1 MPEVKPTLLLID
13 GHSLAF
19 RAFYAL
25 NAESF
30 RAPDG
35 QYTNA
40 VHGFLSMLLS
50 LLERER
56 PSHLLVAFDTSRES
70 FRTREYPAYKATRS
84 ETPPEFVGQTEL
96 LYEVLGAMNIRSL
109 GIPDF
114 EADDILA
121 TASHLASLEGYR
133 VLVVSGDRDTFQLIG
148 PDVTILYP
156 IKGVLNLAR
165 MDDAAVVAK
174 YGVHANQY
182 PDLAALVGETSDN
195 LVGVPGVGPKTAA
208 KWVSEYGSLT
218 VLLEKS
224 SEITGKVGESLRT
237 HAHAAL
243 RNRRLN
249 ELRRDVPLDF
259 QFEELKLRAV
269 DEAKVRDLFAR
280 LGFRSL
286 LTNVLKLRGSNGSQ
300 VAREERDTG
309 SALSKDA
316 ASPANTNSSFSPA
329 EIPTLA
335 APVSAA
341 EIDARFLDS
350 HFAYAELEEASLV
363 GLGFSGDKRSN
374 WNGDDPVKMLQA
386 ISGHA
391 LRAWDT
397 KVIHRAILAAGSQPA
412 APEDDG
418 LLACYLVNP
427 VERDYSVANLASQNL
442 GIELPETEAT
452 LMSDTDP
459 SLFAWA
465 GDQLLNQARKELGD
479 SGQNGIYRDI
489 ELPLVP
495 VLADMEHTG
504 IAIDSSDLRQQIA
517 ELDSAVNEIAQLAYT
532 IVGRE
537 VNLSSPKQLQTLL
550 FDELG
555 MPPTRTIKT
564 GQSTNAEALADLLEQ
579 TGHPFIEQLLAHRDA
594 VKIKQ
599 MAEGLERS
607 IAPDGRIH
615 TRYSQIGTATGRLSS
630 DSPNLQNIPIKS
642 ERGAQLRRVFQS
654 GPGFEG
660 LLSADYSQI
669 EMRIMAHLSDDA
681 GLIAA
686 YASGEDLHRFV
697 GSRIYGVE
705 PSAVDSTM
713 RGKVKAMSYGL
724 VYGLS
729 EYGLARQLR
738 IPRAEAKQLM
748 ADYFSR
754 FGGVKRYLD
763 HVVDAAKADGF
774 TQTIMGRRRPFADL
788 NSRVFQVREMARRA
802 ALNAPI
808 QGTAADIMKLAMI
821 RIAERLSADG
831 FQSRLLLQVHDELIF
846 EVAPDERP
854 ALTELV
860 EEEMTGVAK
869 LKVPLEVQVGFG
881 RTWAEA
887 AH

>member
-1 MPEVKPTLLLID
+1 MAATKPTLLLID

-56 PSHLLVAFDTSRES
+56 PSHLLVAFDVSRES

-84 ETPPEFVGQTEL
+84 ETPEEFNGQTEL
-96 LYEVLGAMNIRSL
+96 LYEVLSAMNIRSL

-121 TASHLASLEGYR
+121 TAASLGSKQGYR
-133 VLVVSGDRDTFQLIG
+133 VLVVSGDRDTFQLIE

-165 MDDAAVVAK
+165 MDDAAVLAK

-208 KWVSEYGSLT
+208 KWVAQFGSLAN
-218 VLLEKS
+218 LLANS
-224 SEITGKVGESLRT
+224 ADLSGKVGESLRD
-237 HAHAAL
+237 HADAAL

-259 QFEELKLRAV
+259 DFSDLKLRSI
-269 DEAKVRDLFAR
+269 DEAKVRELFAR

-286 LTNVLKLRGSNGSQ
+286 LTSVLKLRGENGSQ
-300 VAREERDTG
+300 VARESAANLPTPSVGAETEAGPATKPNPPG
-309 SALSKDA
+309 SSQ
-316 ASPANTNSSFSPA
+316 SISSS
-329 EIPTLA
+329 EVGPTLL
-335 APVSAA
+335 
-341 EIDARFLDS
+341 RDS
-350 HFAYAELEEASLV
+350 VLFADIAGGSLI
-363 GLGFSGDKRSN
+363 GLGFADSASRRNWDGRASSELLSKLAEHPLRCWDSKSLHKLLLSSGLNPR
-374 WNGDDPVKMLQA
+374 
-386 ISGHA
+386 
-391 LRAWDT
+391 
-397 KVIHRAILAAGSQPA
+397 

-418 LLACYLVNP
+418 QLACYLVNP
-427 VERDYSVANLASQNL
+427 VERDYSLSRLAREQL
-442 GIELPETEAT
+442 GTELGTEEQSLIE
-452 LMSDTDP
+452 DIDP
-459 SLFAWA
+459 SLPAWA
-465 GDQLLNQARKELGD
+465 ASSLLERATKALSET
-479 SGQNGIYRDI
+479 GQMSIYRDI

-495 VLADMEHTG
+495 VLASMEHAG
-504 IAIDSSDLRQQIA
+504 ISIDTDDLSRQLAQ
-517 ELDSAVNEIAQLAYT
+517 LDSDVAEIAQQAYV
-532 IVGRE
+532 ILGRE
-537 VNLSSPKQLQTLL
+537 VNLSSPKQLQAVL

-579 TGHPFIEQLLAHRDA
+579 TGHPFLDRLLAHRDV

-599 MAEGLERS
+599 MAEGLQR
-607 IAPDGRIH
+607 AVAKDGRIH
-615 TRYSQIGTATGRLSS
+615 TRFSQIGTATGRLSS

-642 ERGAQLRRVFQS
+642 ERGALLRRVFRS
-654 GPGFEG
+654 GEGFEG

-669 EMRIMAHLSDDA
+669 EMRIMAHLSGDE

-686 YASGEDLHRFV
+686 YASGEDLHQFV
-697 GSRIYGVE
+697 GARIYGVD
-705 PSAVDSTM
+705 PKDVDSGM
-713 RGKVKAMSYGL
+713 RSKVKAMSYGL

-763 HVVDAAKADGF
+763 RVVDAAKADGF
-774 TQTIMGRRRPFADL
+774 TATVMGRRRPFEDL
-788 NSRVFQVREMARRA
+788 NSKVFQVREMARRA

-821 RIAERLSADG
+821 RVAKRVSELG
-831 FQSRLLLQVHDELIF
+831 LKSRLLLQVHDELIV
-846 EVAPDERP
+846 EVAVGEQERISS
-854 ALTELV
+854 LV
-860 EEEMTGVAK
+860 QQEMADVVK
-869 LKVPLEVQVGFG
+869 LDVPLEVQVGFG
-881 RTWAEA
+881 PNWSQA